1 MVNYAARR
9 PSTNLV
15 NGVDV
20 LYLLELRRYYANC
33 PAVLALLPPVPPLEV
48 EEVDY
53 SKRDHPTASRSIVVP
68 ENFHANRPRFDVLL
82 DKNLIAPDC
91 ANVAARKFLQH
102 IHTNG
107 GPLGAGLL
115 AAVLC
120 TRLASP
126 FLIAGLHKY
135 FAKHRRVSSSV
146 S

>member
-68 ENFHANRPRFDVLL
+68 ENFHVNRPRFDVLP

-91 ANVAARKFLQH
+91 AGSFCNTSTRTV
-102 IHTNG
+102 
-107 GPLGAGLL
+107 GPSAPVCWPLSCAPVSLL
-115 AAVLC
+115 
-120 TRLASP
+120 P
-126 FLIAGLHKY
+126 
-135 FAKHRRVSSSV
+135 SSSPDCINILPNTAA
-146 S
+146 